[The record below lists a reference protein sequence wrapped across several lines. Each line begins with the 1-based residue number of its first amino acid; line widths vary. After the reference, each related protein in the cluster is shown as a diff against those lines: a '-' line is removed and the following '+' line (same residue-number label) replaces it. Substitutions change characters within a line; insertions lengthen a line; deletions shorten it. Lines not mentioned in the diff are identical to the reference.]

1 MPTPR
6 KEAQVEEI
14 KDKLSRCTIAITTGY
29 QGLSASDMTELRKR
43 LREQGIEYKV
53 VKNTLTLRAAQ
64 ELGKEGIGDVMQ
76 GPTGLVFGY
85 GDEVAVARGLNTFIT
100 STRSPLVINGALMD
114 SRIIT
119 GDQVRNLAT
128 LPPREELLSRL
139 LGQMQAPVTGLV
151 TVLSAPLRGLVTV
164 LQRAAESG
172 GAAVADAPA
181 EVVEEPR
188 RRRKRPRRRTAR
200 QWRLRP
206 KSQRSLRRRRKSR
219 KSQMKRSRRPKRKKR
234 PRLRRPLSSG
244 GTQSTKSQIKKERK
258 DDKGRGT

>member
-119 GDQVRNLAT
+119 GDQVRSLAT

-181 EVVEEPR
+181 EVVEEP
-188 RRRKRPRRRTAR
+188 PASEEAVEAEDGAPVEAEAEVAEESAPTAEAEEVAEEAE
-200 QWRLRP
+200 P
-206 KSQRSLRRRRKSR
+206 
-219 KSQMKRSRRPKRKKR
+219 PTETEEEAETEET
-234 PRLRRPLSSG
+234 P
-244 GTQSTKSQIKKERK
+244 
-258 DDKGRGT
+258 

>member
-14 KDKLSRCTIAITTGY
+14 KEKLGRSTIAIATGY
-29 QGLSASDMTELRKR
+29 QGLSASDMTELRRR

-53 VKNTLTLRAAQ
+53 VKNTLTLLAAQ
-64 ELGKEGIGDVMQ
+64 DLGKEGIGEVMQ
-76 GPTGLVFGY
+76 GPTGLAFGY

-100 STRSPLVINGALMD
+100 STRSPLVIHGAIMD
-114 SRIIT
+114 SRVIT
-119 GDQVRNLAT
+119 GDQVRSLAT

-172 GAAVADAPA
+172 GTQSGAAVAEPA
-181 EVVEEPR
+181 VEEPAEQAEV
-188 RRRKRPRRRTAR
+188 PEAEVAEEVEDAAPVDAGAEAEESAAPTAEAEEVASDES
-200 QWRLRP
+200 P
-206 KSQRSLRRRRKSR
+206 EAAEGESESEE
-219 KSQMKRSRRPKRKKR
+219 
-234 PRLRRPLSSG
+234 
-244 GTQSTKSQIKKERK
+244 TQ
-258 DDKGRGT
+258 

>member
-29 QGLSASDMTELRKR
+29 QGLSASDMTELRRR
-43 LREQGIEYKV
+43 LREQGVEYKV

-85 GDEVAVARGLNTFIT
+85 GDEVAVARGLNTYIT
-100 STRSPLVINGALMD
+100 TTRSPLVINGALMD
-114 SRIIT
+114 SRVIT
-119 GDQVRNLAT
+119 GDQVRSLAT

-172 GAAVADAPA
+172 GAAVADAPPEA
-181 EVVEEPR
+181 VEAAPASEEVVEAEDGAPVEAEAQVEEESA
-188 RRRKRPRRRTAR
+188 PTAEVEEVAEEES
-200 QWRLRP
+200 P
-206 KSQRSLRRRRKSR
+206 PPDSEEEAETEET
-219 KSQMKRSRRPKRKKR
+219 P
-234 PRLRRPLSSG
+234 
-244 GTQSTKSQIKKERK
+244 
-258 DDKGRGT
+258 